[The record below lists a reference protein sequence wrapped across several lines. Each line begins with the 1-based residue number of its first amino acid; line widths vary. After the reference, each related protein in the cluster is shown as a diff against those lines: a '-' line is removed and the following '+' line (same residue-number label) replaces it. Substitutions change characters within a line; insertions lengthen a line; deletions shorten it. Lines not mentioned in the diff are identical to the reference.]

1 MTVNISQVAAAY
13 ARAAADATNL
23 GVTTTTGS
31 GPTGESF
38 GELIAR
44 SLGDTVQ
51 ATRQSE
57 QVSMQ
62 AVAGQVELND
72 IVSAVTNAEV
82 TLQTVVSIRDR
93 VIQAYQEI
101 LRMPI

>member
-23 GVTTTTGS
+23 GAATGS

-62 AVAGQVELND
+62 AIAGQAELTD